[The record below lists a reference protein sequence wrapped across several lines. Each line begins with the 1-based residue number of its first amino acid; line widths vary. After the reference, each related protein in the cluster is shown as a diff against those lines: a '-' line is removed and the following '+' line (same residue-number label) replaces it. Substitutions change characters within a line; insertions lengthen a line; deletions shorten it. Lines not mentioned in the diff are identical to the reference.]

1 MTIMDLFD
9 LTGKTVLITGGAG
22 HLGTAMSRALAAY
35 HAHVFI
41 ASRDG
46 KKCRHLADSLSKEY
60 GTDCSGISLDVSS
73 ENSIQSCINCIL
85 EKTGRIDVLVNNAA
99 FSPAGYFEEITEDT
113 WKEGIDG
120 TVNSAFRMCSAAIP
134 HMVRQG
140 RGNVINISS
149 MYGKVSPN
157 PEVYRGEIRLNSPVC
172 YGVGKAAILQLT
184 RYIAGYYGE
193 KGIRCNSITPGPFP
207 SKTVQE
213 TEWFIENLSKKTM
226 LKRIGRPEDLCG
238 ALLLLASDAS
248 GYITGA
254 DICVDGGWTAW

>member
-1 MTIMDLFD
+1 MDLFD

-46 KKCRHLADSLSKEY
+46 ERCRQLAESLAREY
-60 GTDCSGISLDVSS
+60 GANCDGISLDILS
-73 ENSIQSCINCIL
+73 ENSIRSCVNRLL
-85 EKTGRIDVLVNNAA
+85 EETGRIDVLINNAS
-99 FSPAGYFEEITEDT
+99 FSPAGYFEDITEDI

-120 TVNSAFRMCSAAIP
+120 TAGGVFRMCSAVIP

-140 RGNVINISS
+140 QGNIINISS

-157 PEVYRGEIRLNSPVC
+157 PEAYRGEVRLNSPAC
-172 YGVGKAAILQLT
+172 YGAGKAAILQLT

-193 KGIRCNSITPGPFP
+193 RGIRCNCISPGPFP
-207 SKTVQE
+207 SKAVQE
-213 TEWFIENLSKKTM
+213 TEWFIKNLSEKTM

-238 ALLLLASDAS
+238 ALMLLASDA
-248 GYITGA
+248 GAYITGA